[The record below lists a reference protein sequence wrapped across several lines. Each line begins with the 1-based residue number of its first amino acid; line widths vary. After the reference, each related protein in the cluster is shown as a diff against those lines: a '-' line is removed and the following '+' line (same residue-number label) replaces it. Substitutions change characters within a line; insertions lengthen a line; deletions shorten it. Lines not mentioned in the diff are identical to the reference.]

1 MKLHIHNYTM
11 VIYIQYKVHDIPFNG
26 YLVLA
31 EDGKSLKSIQTKGN
45 NSYIIDTTL
54 VKLHVHDHTMV
65 IYIQCISLMK
75 FHLYVT

>member
-31 EDGKSLKSIQTKGN
+31 EDGNSLKSRQTKGN
-45 NSYIIDTTL
+45 NSSIIDADL
-54 VKLHVHDHTMV
+54 MKLHVHDHTMV
-65 IYIQCISLMK
+65 IYI
-75 FHLYVT
+75 